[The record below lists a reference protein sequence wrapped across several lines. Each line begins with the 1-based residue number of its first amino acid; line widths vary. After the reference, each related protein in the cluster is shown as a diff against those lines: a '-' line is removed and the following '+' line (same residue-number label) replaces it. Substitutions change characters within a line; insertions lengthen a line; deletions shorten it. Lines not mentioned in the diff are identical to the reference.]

1 MVINTNR
8 SCHHHDAAGGKA
20 GILVISHGSR
30 EAAWVKLVDEA
41 VAAAAHAVSRRHS
54 GEKSAELPVVSAYLE
69 IVEGRLIQDGIDELE
84 AEGVTELYVLPFFVS
99 SGSTHVDDIAQAFG
113 MPPVTPERPGELEPF
128 RLATSTQVT
137 FGHPISDDPGIAQ
150 LLLENIAELSSDP
163 EREGLL
169 LIAHGA
175 SEPVFYE
182 RWHGGLMQLA
192 EQMRSIGGFA
202 AADAALLRPDQAA
215 ERLQKL
221 AHSLNEH
228 EYGSIIVVPLFIS
241 EGYFTNTVIP
251 SRLQGL
257 NYRYNGRALLPHPR
271 MVSWLSQQAAVWL
284 DQREEARGAVEVLEV
299 PWQ

>member
-1 MVINTNR
+1 MNR
-8 SCHHHDAAGGKA
+8 STQHDGAADGKA

-41 VAAAAHAVSRRHS
+41 VEAAAHTIRLRHS
-54 GEKSAELPVVSAYLE
+54 ADLSTELPVVSAYLE

-113 MPPVTPERPGELEPF
+113 MPPVTPERPGEMEPF
-128 RLATSTQVT
+128 RIAHETSVT
-137 FGHPISDDPGIAQ
+137 FGHPISGDPSIAQ

-163 EREGLL
+163 GQEGLL

-182 RWHGGLMQLA
+182 RWQEGLMQLA
-192 EQMRSIGGFA
+192 EQMRSTCGFA
-202 AADAALLRPDQAA
+202 AAEAALLRPDQAA
-215 ERLQKL
+215 ERLQEL
-221 AHSLNEH
+221 ERQLNNS
-228 EYGSIIVVPLFIS
+228 GAVIVVPLFLS

-251 SRLQGL
+251 SRLKGL
-257 NYRYNGRALLPHPR
+257 AYRYNGRALLPHR
-271 MVSWLSQQAAVWL
+271 GMISWLSQQMASWLNEREAAQGTV
-284 DQREEARGAVEVLEV
+284 DVLEV
-299 PWQ
+299 PLQ